1 MKITEATLSEAIAR
15 AKADWALFEG
25 ADMEPERRMSAV
37 LIAAA
42 EETLERMKG
51 DGEGR

>member
-1 MKITEATLSEAIAR
+1 MTIDRAQLSEAIAR
-15 AKADWALFEG
+15 AKKDWALFEG
-25 ADMEPERRMSAV
+25 ADMEPERGMSAV